1 MCECKTPLAVAAVEV
16 PPRTKPSNYPEPFFS
31 RMARREKRPLGDV
44 FGLKNFGVG
53 LTTLEPGGETALM
66 HSHSKQNEMIYI
78 LQGNPTLVTESGET
92 TLAPGMCA
100 GFRAGGEAHH
110 VVNRSDRKAVLLEI
124 GDRAKG
130 DERSYPRDDLRA
142 VMGEDGMWQFVH
154 KDGTPY

>member
-16 PPRTKPSNYPEPFFS
+16 PPRSKPSNYPEPFFS

-44 FGLKNFGVG
+44 FGLENFGVN
-53 LTTLEPGGETALM
+53 LTTLEPGGQTALM
-66 HSHSKQNEMIYI
+66 HSHSKQDEMIYI
-78 LQGNPTLVTESGET
+78 VHGNPTLVTESGET
-92 TLAPGMCA
+92 TLAPGMYA

-110 VVNRSDRKAVLLEI
+110 MVNRSDRKAVLLEI
-124 GDRAKG
+124 GDRTKG
-130 DERSYPRDDLRA
+130 DEVSYPRDDLRA